1 MMKRTRVDEV
11 QYGTRPGPGG
21 VGGSGGGGGGGVSVP
36 GGGIVGASN
45 PGNAVNIGS
54 TVSSSHGNANLS
66 VGLSGGVSAGAIPH
80 HRLLT
85 PQHGGAQTIAYLPST
100 TPVTASSMKITGGGS
115 GGMMDNNVVSS
126 GNVGGG
132 GQSVGNTVQLTGGS
146 VVTSVGGAV
155 TGAGA
160 VPSQTVQYSTTYN
173 ISSATSNSAGNLKTV
188 SDGPVQIHVSGG
200 AGNNIPNSGPQPNS
214 LRTRTISSSQ
224 NISASGGGSGVGGTI
239 TAPSVLTVQQTVQPQ
254 SSAGQQG
261 PPQPGQPG
269 APPRLKVEDA
279 LSYLDQVKF
288 QYADQPQ
295 IYNNFLDIMKEF
307 KSHCIDTPGVI
318 QRVSTLFKGH
328 TELIYG
334 FNMFLP
340 AGYKIEIHSDELGV
354 SVPVVSMPSASPNS
368 MHGTLQSLGGVPNI
382 QTPLRNH
389 GNSTNP
395 PGSMEQHHQM
405 QNATSNSGGTG
416 AVNLMTHAGA
426 SLSQTTI
433 HALQSQ
439 SSQPSPSGST
449 MTQHTGAHV
458 SVSPAP
464 PAVSAIQNVTVAPVA
479 APHLP
484 QNFSRDR
491 DRTGITHAVVS
502 STMPGAPPSI
512 NTLAEL
518 NQQINN
524 SSGGVSGSSGGNTH
538 NLHHIS
544 QAHQS
549 ILMGETVG
557 QQNQPVEFNHA
568 ISYVNKIKNRFQNKP
583 EKYKKFL
590 EILHTYQKEQKV
602 IKEGSPNQGKTLTE
616 QEVYTQVA
624 KLFGQD
630 EDLLR
635 EFGQFLPDAT
645 NHQNAQYM
653 SKSHNDH
660 KRSNAA
666 GTMGGGPMSGTSS
679 GGPIG
684 SAGGGSSHHITIPS
698 ASGSPLHLNTGATL
712 SQIGGSTHAAALG
725 NLSTMNTSVSIK
737 SYNNTQQS
745 QNHVINTSAVS
756 GRGGEL
762 VYDKDFHHHVT
773 LHPSSSALHLK
784 VLHENVVSGA
794 VHDQSNA
801 VGGVRNYEKDTH
813 RSNHQ
818 TGSGLKY
825 LQATSSNISSVPGHS
840 SKRSPSYGSGMGA
853 LGGSGNT
860 TMNSVGMDRISMNY
874 TQQVLGGSQHHFAA
888 TRRPA
893 IDDGGSGSGGGPPP
907 AKKHKPICKD
917 VSFSEASRKCT
928 ISDAAFFDKVR
939 KALRNSEVYDNF
951 LRCLTLFNQEIVSKT
966 ELLNLVTP
974 FLSKFPDLLSGFTKF
989 LGQPVTQ
996 LSTGSGGGGGSSIFG
1011 LEEIPMQAAHRQS
1024 NLGGS
1029 AVNDR
1034 QGNHQG
1040 GELAQDID
1048 LASCKRLGASYC
1060 ALPQSIVPK
1069 KCSGRTALCR
1079 EVLNDKWVSFPTW
1092 ASEDSTFVTSRK
1104 TQFEETI
1111 YRNIH
1116 RTEDERFELDV
1127 VIETNSATIRV
1138 LEGVQKKMSRMSPED
1153 LSRYYLDDY
1162 LGGTSQTIHQRA
1174 IHRIY
1179 GDKAG
1184 EIIQGL
1190 KKNPSVAVPIVLKR
1204 LKVKEEEWRE
1214 AQKVFNKVWREQNE
1228 KYYLKSLD
1236 HQAIN
1241 FKPNDMKA
1249 LRSKNLFNE
1258 IETLYDERHDQDDE
1272 NGEPVTGPH
1281 IVLLYKDKTILDDA
1295 ANLLIHHVKRQTG
1308 IQKQEKTKIKHILRQ
1323 FVPDL
1328 FFSARHPLS
1337 DDEREDDDNEK
1348 MDIGSTITTS
1358 GANGK
1363 NSRTASG
1370 STSSLSNTDTAS
1382 RAGSGI
1388 SKSDVPAEPHD
1399 KSPSI
1404 TMPST
1409 GNLLENLKSN
1419 APSIVTTLS
1428 NTPTTSGADINV
1440 IAVSTPITTL
1450 TVGGKDSNVSTPAK
1464 SQTIN
1469 NTAIDDVTRNACRMS
1484 AEVISNLN
1492 AAVVVSGPSAVSAA
1506 ATKSESKITTS
1517 SSLSGISS
1525 LDNVPPQKSE
1535 TTAGFTTAASSS
1547 SNITTTQAGLLLKDE
1562 KSNTA
1567 DNITTAS
1574 TNQTSS
1580 AAGQEQS
1587 HGGIKSADD
1596 IKVEIKEEVQDIDV
1610 YIKFPPHAISKHLD
1624 EAYTLFFA
1632 NNNWY
1637 LFLRLHAILCDRL
1650 RTMYERAHLLTAE
1663 EERQRAKR
1671 RESTAT
1677 ALRLKQKS
1685 EIQVEDYYPTFL
1697 EMLKSVLDGNMDS
1710 NTFEDSMRE
1719 MFGIHAFISFT
1730 LDKVVSNAV
1739 RQLQN
1744 CVTERNAIECVEL
1757 FHQEQ
1762 KNGGAGCYC
1771 RNAPKNYSKELA
1783 YQRKAETSLHEENC
1797 FKVLIYKIDCR
1808 ITIELLDTEVE
1819 ETERPVNK
1827 VKSWNKYVD
1836 RLTNQ
1841 AGVNSTAIG
1850 QNVMSSTNSITNSV
1864 SNIVAN
1870 VGATN
1875 NSSNAANSNTSGG
1888 MPTSSGVDDANGC
1901 EIKVERMDD
1910 DVLDSQIAHKARFL
1924 KRNKR
1929 AACIQ
1934 AEQLTRLQKIRTTS
1948 TVGNPTA
1955 ALTNSD
1961 GLRSSGVGS
1970 NSTPD
1975 EALSSVNVN
1984 NNNPSTVG
1992 ADPSWNWNK
2001 RPPERLGSIVVG
2013 SGAEKYFVNDRDE
2026 IKFNASGRQ
2035 VITINKNLQLFK
2047 WDSVRRAKM
2056 SHSQVTQR
2064 KHKQFQRF
2072 TQKWLTEHVSDQ
2084 LQKQCNDWLLGKTV
2098 PNSNS
2103 INWALRTKLIPQND
2117 IKRTPYRIYN
2127 RYKVTFSGSAAN
2139 SNNSGGGNFGGAG
2152 SGNIG
2157 NALAA
2162 ESAPSSLTTTIITAP
2177 ATTSSTHYN
2186 SSGPPSSSSN
2196 ISTSLAAVCAAT
2208 TLASEHGGSS
2218 GSSSV
2223 TAITTITSP
2232 SATDASKLTTT
2243 TTISSSSGSA
2253 INSNNRQLES

>member
-21 VGGSGGGGGGGVSVP
+21 VGGSGGGGGGGVT
-36 GGGIVGASN
+36 GGGIVGTSN
-45 PGNAVNIGS
+45 PGNTVNLGN
-54 TVSSSHGNANLS
+54 VVPGSHGSANLS
-66 VGLSGGVSAGAIPH
+66 VGLSGGIAGGSMPH

-100 TPVTASSMKITGGGS
+100 TPASANLKNTGGLVDSSSSGATSHGS
-115 GGMMDNNVVSS
+115 GGNS
-126 GNVGGG
+126 G
-132 GQSVGNTVQLTGGS
+132 STVQLTGGT
-146 VVTSVGGAV
+146 VVTSGGGVAG
-155 TGAGA
+155 TGNAGA
-160 VPSQTVQYSTTYN
+160 VPTQAVQYSTSYN
-173 ISSATSNSAGNLKTV
+173 VSSVSSSGGGNLKTT
-188 SDGPVQIHVSGG
+188 SDGPVQIHVSGS
-200 AGNNIPNSGPQPNS
+200 AVTNMSNSGSQQNS

-224 NISASGGGSGVGGTI
+224 NISVSGGGGPL
-239 TAPSVLTVQQTVQPQ
+239 TAAPPTLTVQQAAPPPPT
-254 SSAGQQG
+254 SSQQG

-354 SVPVVSMPSASPNS
+354 SIPVVSMPSASPTS
-368 MHGTLQSLGGVPNI
+368 LHGGLQNISGTGSSTI
-382 QTPLRNH
+382 QTPLIR
-389 GNSTNP
+389 
-395 PGSMEQHHQM
+395 GSASNQSNASNASSSLDHHQL
-405 QNATSNSGGTG
+405 QGNTSSSGGG
-416 AVNLMTHAGA
+416 AVNLMTHGGA

-433 HALQSQ
+433 HALQS
-439 SSQPSPSGST
+439 SASQPSPSGPA
-449 MTQHTGAHV
+449 MAQHAHV

-464 PAVSAIQNVTVAPVA
+464 PTVPQMQNVTVAPVA
-479 APHLP
+479 AAHLP

-491 DRTGITHAVVS
+491 ERATIAQAVVTS
-502 STMPGAPPSI
+502 SVAGGPP
-512 NTLAEL
+512 TLNALGEL
-518 NQQINN
+518 NPQIHS
-524 SSGGVSGSSGGNTH
+524 SSGGSGGGSTVGNAHH

-645 NHQNAQYM
+645 NHQGAQYM

-660 KRSNAA
+660 KRANVGSVGGPLGSGSS
-666 GTMGGGPMSGTSS
+666 GTINSGSGGGHHMSL
-679 GGPIG
+679 
-684 SAGGGSSHHITIPS
+684 PS
-698 ASGSPLHLNTGATL
+698 ASGSPLHLNSGATL
-712 SQIGGSTHAAALG
+712 SQIGSSTHAAVLG
-725 NLSTMNTSVSIK
+725 NLSAVNTSVSIK
-737 SYNNTQQS
+737 SYNNTQQQS

-756 GRGGEL
+756 GRSGDL
-762 VYDKDFHHHVT
+762 VYDKDYPHQIT
-773 LHPSSSALHLK
+773 LHPSGGPLHLK
-784 VLHENVVSGA
+784 VLHDGVVS
-794 VHDQSNA
+794 S
-801 VGGVRNYEKDTH
+801 GGVHHDLNASTGIRSYEKDTH
-813 RSNHQ
+813 RSNHHAL
-818 TGSGLKY
+818 SGLKY
-825 LQATSSNISSVPGHS
+825 PHAPGTNVGGVSSHS
-840 SKRSPSYGSGMGA
+840 SKKSPSYNSGMVS
-853 LGGSGNT
+853 LGGGGNT
-860 TMNSVGMDRISMNY
+860 AMSGGAMDRSGLGMNY
-874 TQQVLGGSQHHFAA
+874 SQQVLGGTHHHLSA

-893 IDDGGSGSGGGPPP
+893 IDDGGSGSGGGGLGSGPPP
-907 AKKHKPICKD
+907 PKKHKPICKD

-939 KALRNSEVYDNF
+939 KALRNPEVYDNF

-996 LSTGSGGGGGSSIFG
+996 LSASGAGSGGSGIFG

-1024 NLGGS
+1024 NSLGNS
-1029 AVNDR
+1029 AALNDR

-1048 LASCKRLGASYC
+1048 LSSCKRLGASYC
-1060 ALPQSIVPK
+1060 ALPQSIIPK

-1153 LSRYYLDDY
+1153 LGRFYLDDY

-1204 LKVKEEEWRE
+1204 LKVKEEEWRD
-1214 AQKVFNKVWREQNE
+1214 AQKAFNKVWREQNE

-1281 IVLLYKDKTILDDA
+1281 LMLPYKDKTILDDA

-1328 FFSARHPLS
+1328 FFSSRHPLS
-1337 DDEREDDDNEK
+1337 DDERDDDDNEK
-1348 MDIGSTITTS
+1348 MDVDSLVTSSRGEMHAAGSGICK
-1358 GANGK
+1358 GG
-1363 NSRTASG
+1363 RTASG
-1370 STSSLSNTDTAS
+1370 GSTSNTDAS
-1382 RAGSGI
+1382 SGAGS
-1388 SKSDVPAEPHD
+1388 SKADGTDPHD
-1399 KSPSI
+1399 KNAS
-1404 TMPST
+1404 TMSSAS
-1409 GNLLENLKSN
+1409 GNLLENLKSSESTATISISNSTTSTTSGDGNN
-1419 APSIVTTLS
+1419 AAQLPPTTLS
-1428 NTPTTSGADINV
+1428 
-1440 IAVSTPITTL
+1440 
-1450 TVGGKDSNVSTPAK
+1450 VGEKAPSSKDSNPALAKGQVINSNATEDANNGSRTPAEAATN
-1464 SQTIN
+1464 S
-1469 NTAIDDVTRNACRMS
+1469 NTAVVTTTTVLTSTSTALTTSENKTKSSCTG
-1484 AEVISNLN
+1484 ISTS
-1492 AAVVVSGPSAVSAA
+1492 SGDNSAA
-1506 ATKSESKITTS
+1506 AHKCDTAQVGTPTNATAPTTLKGSATKEANEKTNCTAA
-1517 SSLSGISS
+1517 
-1525 LDNVPPQKSE
+1525 DT
-1535 TTAGFTTAASSS
+1535 TTAVTNVT
-1547 SNITTTQAGLLLKDE
+1547 
-1562 KSNTA
+1562 
-1567 DNITTAS
+1567 S
-1574 TNQTSS
+1574 TSAS
-1580 AAGQEQS
+1580 AATLAQPSGS
-1587 HGGIKSADD
+1587 NSLAD
-1596 IKVEIKEEVQDIDV
+1596 IKVEIKEEKQDMDV
-1610 YIKFPPHAISKHLD
+1610 DIQLPPHAISKHLD
-1624 EAYTLFFA
+1624 ESYTLFFA

-1637 LFLRLHAILCDRL
+1637 LFLRLHTILCERL
-1650 RTMYERAHLLTAE
+1650 RTMYERAQLLAVE
-1663 EERQRAKR
+1663 EERHRSKR

-1677 ALRLKQKS
+1677 ALRLKPKS

-1697 EMLKSVLDGNMDS
+1697 DMLKNVLDGNMDS

-1719 MFGIHAFISFT
+1719 MFGIHAYISFT

-1744 CVTERNAIECVEL
+1744 CVTERGALECVEL
-1757 FHQEQ
+1757 FHNEQ
-1762 KNGGAGCYC
+1762 RRGGAGGYC
-1771 RNAPKNYSKELA
+1771 RDAHKNYAKELA
-1783 YQRKAETSLHEENC
+1783 YQRKAEASLHEENC
-1797 FKVLIYKIDCR
+1797 FKVYIYKIDCR
-1808 ITIELLDTEVE
+1808 VTIELLDTEVE
-1819 ETERPVNK
+1819 DSEKPVNK
-1827 VKSWNKYVD
+1827 VKSWSKYVD
-1836 RLTNQ
+1836 RL
-1841 AGVNSTAIG
+1841 VNPGANSIVG
-1850 QNVMSSTNSITNSV
+1850 QNAVGSTNSPSAGVTGSAAGIA
-1864 SNIVAN
+1864 SNVN
-1870 VGATN
+1870 T
-1875 NSSNAANSNTSGG
+1875 SSNASNTNAVGISAI
-1888 MPTSSGVDDANGC
+1888 SSTVFDANGS

-1910 DVLDSQIAHKARFL
+1910 DALDAHITRKARFL

-1929 AACIQ
+1929 MACLR
-1934 AEQLTRLQKIRTTS
+1934 AEQQARLQQLKATS
-1948 TVGNPTA
+1948 TANASVAASTSNATA
-1955 ALTNSD
+1955 DA
-1961 GLRSSGVGS
+1961 LRSSVVSGS
-1970 NSTPD
+1970 AGSGGAATPD
-1975 EALSSVNVN
+1975 SASLSTK
-1984 NNNPSTVG
+1984 NNNPPTVG
-1992 ADPSWNWNK
+1992 AGEPLWTWNK
-2001 RPPERLGSIVVG
+2001 RPPERVGSIVVG

-2026 IKFNASGRQ
+2026 IKFNSSGRQ

-2047 WDSVRRAKM
+2047 WDSVRRAKL
-2056 SHSQVTQR
+2056 SHSFVTQR
-2064 KHKQFQRF
+2064 KQKLFQRF
-2072 TQKWLTEHVSDQ
+2072 TQKWLAEHVSDQ
-2084 LQKQCNDWLLGKTV
+2084 LQQQCADWLLGKTV
-2098 PNSNS
+2098 PNSS
-2103 INWALRTKLIPQND
+2103 SVNWALKTKVIPQND
-2117 IKRTPYRIYN
+2117 VKRTPYRVYN
-2127 RYKVTFSGSAAN
+2127 RYKVTFSGSSGGAN
-2139 SNNSGGGNFGGAG
+2139 SIVAGASGSGGSGGTNAPIADSTPATSIAPTTSHGNSSVQPPSNVSVSAAVSTSSAPTTHSSASGVAVTTKVLTSSADVTKLSTAGSNSGLGN
-2152 SGNIG
+2152 
-2157 NALAA
+2157 
-2162 ESAPSSLTTTIITAP
+2162 
-2177 ATTSSTHYN
+2177 
-2186 SSGPPSSSSN
+2186 
-2196 ISTSLAAVCAAT
+2196 
-2208 TLASEHGGSS
+2208 
-2218 GSSSV
+2218 
-2223 TAITTITSP
+2223 
-2232 SATDASKLTTT
+2232 
-2243 TTISSSSGSA
+2243 
-2253 INSNNRQLES
+2253 NNRQLES